1 MIFAM
6 SERKQLSEL
15 RSRTEDRLTSID
27 RELAALGA
35 TVGQVFASNEASK
48 PDFPRR
54 FPDLLNH
61 SVKRALEYDDPVL
74 AMETATA
81 ITRKARELR
90 MDADPQQIAAAG
102 LAFLRLL
109 DDELSLPKT
118 PDVAPPSRT
127 NERLYGPAIEAV
139 GELIGYRSFLL
150 PSPLGPSPDG
160 AAAHSAMLRL
170 PRLHTFRPLDS
181 SSKILGFTRSLA
193 TQGGTAAA
201 KLDLLNRSETL
212 TTGDYRSLLV
222 DGYDLVIDGL
232 DARNVVFSNCRITY
246 SGSQVSLDNVYFS
259 NCTFDIDRQG
269 KDFARAVLSPTG
281 QVGIVKQ

>member
-1 MIFAM
+1 
-6 SERKQLSEL
+6 
-15 RSRTEDRLTSID
+15 
-27 RELAALGA
+27 
-35 TVGQVFASNEASK
+35 
-48 PDFPRR
+48 
-54 FPDLLNH
+54 
-61 SVKRALEYDDPVL
+61 
-74 AMETATA
+74 
-81 ITRKARELR
+81 
-90 MDADPQQIAAAG
+90 
-102 LAFLRLL
+102 
-109 DDELSLPKT
+109 
-118 PDVAPPSRT
+118 
-127 NERLYGPAIEAV
+127 
-139 GELIGYRSFLL
+139 
-150 PSPLGPSPDG
+150 
-160 AAAHSAMLRL
+160 MLRL